1 MEKSIG
7 IDEPDKEREDEAPS
21 WCVYV
26 LRCNDRSFYTGATS
40 NLKKRLLT
48 HQEGKGSR
56 YVRSH
61 LPFVVAKIIGCE
73 DEHEARSLEYRLKR
87 MTRSQKVALLGLDKA
102 TIRDPGGQHSG

>member
-1 MEKSIG
+1 MDVSRGEDIET
-7 IDEPDKEREDEAPS
+7 DEPDKDCEDEAPS

-26 LRCNDRSFYTGATS
+26 LRCNDGSFYTGVTS

-61 LPFVVAKIIGCE
+61 RPFVVAKILRCK

-87 MTRSQKVALLGLDKA
+87 MSRSEKVAFWGW
-102 TIRDPGGQHSG
+102 T